1 MQKLA
6 CSSQRT
12 PFFYDGSMTD
22 NTKPTPTLT
31 APAASDD
38 ETAESRMRL
47 ALGLRGAA
55 SNAGHA
61 PQQRADQARARHK
74 FVQDGGVPVV
84 MLNRSHD
91 QDAIGTIKTRVAEL
105 ERHLDQERT
114 AHAATKRLMAE
125 VQATLQ
131 QEKTR
136 FAHTELA
143 HADALAVAA
152 RATEAAVT
160 RADVAIADAA
170 IARAEAVIPARVP
183 AIAQSS
189 PDPVANPDAPMKVK
203 RGRPAR
209 KPAIDRASLE
219 RPAKAEKPVRWW
231 TPSYRAKKA

>member
-1 MQKLA
+1 
-6 CSSQRT
+6 
-12 PFFYDGSMTD
+12 MTD
-22 NTKPTPTLT
+22 NTKSKQTIAAT
-31 APAASDD
+31 PAASDD

-55 SNAGHA
+55 STAGHA

-91 QDAIGTIKTRVAEL
+91 QDALGTLKARVTEL

-114 AHAATKRLMAE
+114 AHAATKRLVAE
-125 VQATLQ
+125 AQANLQ

-136 FAHTELA
+136 FAHAELA
-143 HADALAVAA
+143 HADALAAAA
-152 RATEAAVT
+152 RAAEAGTAARELEADTAARALEASQRRPAMAAAVT
-160 RADVAIADAA
+160 
-170 IARAEAVIPARVP
+170 
-183 AIAQSS
+183 
-189 PDPVANPDAPMKVK
+189 NPDAPAKPK
-203 RGRPAR
+203 RGRPPR

-231 TPSYRAKKA
+231 TPSYRTKKA